1 MSGTSEAVTQAARLS
16 EIGFPE
22 FTTKLITDVFDSLVS
37 SNLRQTE
44 AYIELLQQTGK
55 SLTTFINDTK
65 DDIGGELILQFLA
78 QVLPPAEDKQDED
91 ATHVKD
97 GNSLTTGQ
105 AATLNDALEVTGAGI
120 ASDNKVAAAGA
131 LTKAK
136 IDTILDAVAKRI
148 SASKYDLLKEM
159 VKQGILRLVV
169 ENGEIETRL
178 IFNTYGSSFYQT
190 KTSDYQRKNFS
201 FRAKAKTGGLLSS
214 WVKASASTSYNNL
227 KISTATKTDQDR
239 SGSRVQIFGRVN
251 INFKTDYLPLD
262 Q

>member
-22 FTTKLITDVFDSLVS
+22 FTTKLITDVFDSLVA

-55 SLTTFINDTK
+55 SLTQFINDTK
-65 DDIGGELILQFLA
+65 DDIGGELLLQFLA
-78 QVLPPAEDKQDED
+78 QVLPPRNTESED
-91 ATHVKD
+91 ASHVKE
-97 GNSLTTGQ
+97 GNSLTTEE
-105 AATLNDALEVTGAGI
+105 ASTLNNALEVKDASI
-120 ASDNKVAAAGA
+120 ASDNKVATAGA
-131 LTKAK
+131 LNETKVNA
-136 IDTILDAVAKRI
+136 ILDAVANRI

-178 IFNTYGSSFYQT
+178 TFNTYGSSFYQN

-201 FRAKAKTGGLLSS
+201 FRAKAKTGGLLSA
-214 WVKASASTSYNNL
+214 WVKASASTSYNSV
-227 KISTATKTDQDR
+227 KVSTATKTDQDR
-239 SGSRVQIFGRVN
+239 SGSRVQIYGRVYV
-251 INFKTDYLPLD
+251 NFKTDYLPLD

>member
-22 FTTKLITDVFDSLVS
+22 FTTKLITDVFDSLVAT
-37 SNLRQTE
+37 NLRQTE
-44 AYIELLQQTGK
+44 AYTELLQQTGK

-65 DDIGGELILQFLA
+65 DDIGGEMLLQFLA
-78 QVLPPAEDKQDED
+78 HVSPPKDLDGEDPSL
-91 ATHVKD
+91 VKI
-97 GNSLTTGQ
+97 GNELK
-105 AATLNDALEVTGAGI
+105 AADVEAINNALAVTDAGI
-120 ASDNKVAAAGA
+120 TNDNKVATAGN
-131 LTKAK
+131 LTEAK
-136 IDTILDAVAKRI
+136 VNSILDAVASRI
-148 SASKYDLLKEM
+148 SADKYSLLKEM

-169 ENGEIETRL
+169 ENGDIETRL
-178 IFNTYGSSFYQT
+178 IFNTYGSSFYQQ

-201 FRAKAKTGGLLSS
+201 FRAKAKTGGLLSA
-214 WVKASASTSYNNL
+214 WVKASASTSYNSV

-239 SGSRVQIFGRVN
+239 SGSSVQIFGRVR